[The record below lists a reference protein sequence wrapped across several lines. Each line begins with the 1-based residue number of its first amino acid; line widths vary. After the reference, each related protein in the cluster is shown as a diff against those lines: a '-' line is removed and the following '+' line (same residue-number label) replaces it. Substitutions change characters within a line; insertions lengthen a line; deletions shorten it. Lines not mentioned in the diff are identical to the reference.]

1 NRLPFVNSI
10 FFFGLI
16 NFNVVL
22 LMVLVFLVFRNI
34 GKLFLERR
42 RRILGSR
49 LKTKLVLA
57 FLSFTIIPTV
67 ILFLISSLYI
77 NSSFDK
83 WFSIKVQN
91 TLQAT
96 LEITQTY
103 YKNTNR
109 IAQHLATQIANDLRE
124 KYGSDLI
131 HSPGLKRFL
140 TKNVQM
146 PTVDGVE
153 VYSDPLDERVIASD
167 SADAEARLPRLPLD
181 ILNKAFSGDTVSL
194 VQHMGG
200 ADLIRA
206 VAPVMDRRSGKVHG
220 AVAITFIIP

>member
-1 NRLPFVNSI
+1 MRIVYKKEIFLSDIKRQPHPLDPREAAKRHREKLLIVGVALLFGLTTYFEIRLSDLSNRLPFVNSI

-16 NFNVVL
+16 NFNIIL
-22 LMVLVFLVFRNI
+22 LMVLVLLVMRNV

-67 ILFLISSLYI
+67 ILFSISSLYI

-109 IAQHLATQIANDLRE
+109 IAQH
-124 KYGSDLI
+124 
-131 HSPGLKRFL
+131 
-140 TKNVQM
+140 
-146 PTVDGVE
+146 
-153 VYSDPLDERVIASD
+153 
-167 SADAEARLPRLPLD
+167 
-181 ILNKAFSGDTVSL
+181 
-194 VQHMGG
+194 
-200 ADLIRA
+200 
-206 VAPVMDRRSGKVHG
+206 
-220 AVAITFIIP
+220 